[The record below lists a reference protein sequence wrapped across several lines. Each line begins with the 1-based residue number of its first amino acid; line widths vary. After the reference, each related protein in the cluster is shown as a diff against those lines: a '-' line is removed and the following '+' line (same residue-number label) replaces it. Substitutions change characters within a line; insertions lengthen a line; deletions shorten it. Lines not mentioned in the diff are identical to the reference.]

1 MTKPEKY
8 FRVTVTGRDDALI
21 YGKCAAGS
29 DEEIRIR
36 YGDGNRLCLKQFL
49 HEGAQLN
56 VVSPSF
62 ENGICHPGLII
73 FEPDYLVE
81 VTAVA
86 GCFEEYGHR
95 PLINLLHKI
104 APKENSKSIMLGNLA
119 GQLLDCEV
127 HTPEDCNPYDAAYSR
142 YIRQNAFDALT
153 TDIKGLQRE
162 GQMQKENIHRALSV
176 DMAGRTASYSR
187 EKVILEPSFFCE
199 MLGLQGRM
207 DFLQT
212 DCKVLLEQKSGKGRL
227 VPGRHP
233 DDPPVSQLKHKVQLL
248 LYRAM
253 LHYGYGMPEDEMRS
267 FLLYSK
273 FANGL
278 IEPGP
283 EKELLLEAIRI
294 RNMLVWHEM
303 NYAEKGFTKLH
314 TFTPLNFCAKEGDSD
329 YDPAAFGK
337 LWNNFIIPQINGI
350 LDPIKNASP
359 LERCYYYRFMRFLE
373 KERLLAKVG
382 NGNADQSGF
391 SAKWSCSLDEKKE
404 SGNIF
409 DGLELSIPQQAGSAI
424 STVEMVFSDG
434 TSAES
439 ANFRKGDI
447 VVAYPYNLG
456 EEPDVRKTIAFR
468 GTLVDISSEKAVLEL
483 RSPQSDSR
491 VFDMYAGR
499 PWAVEH
505 DFIESSYSHLY
516 RGMYSI
522 FTAPQSRKDLLLLQ
536 REPGTDPARRLIGDY
551 GPFNEL
557 SGRIA
562 RADDL
567 FLVIGP
573 PGTGKTSFGMLFT
586 VKEELAQLQRR
597 GSGKSILIMAYTN
610 RAVDE
615 ICTKLAEEGIDFI
628 RLGHVHSCEKA
639 FHGNL
644 LDKRLES
651 VNDFGSMRALIEN
664 ARVIVGTT
672 SSVNAR
678 GAIFKIK
685 SFSLAVIDEAS
696 QILEPHLIGIL
707 CAKHGEEPAIAKTVM
722 IGDHRQ
728 LPAVVLQDASESKV
742 DEPELQN
749 IFLTDC
755 RLSLFER
762 LLRRYGKNPA
772 VTYML
777 TRQGRMHHDI
787 AEFPNLAFYG
797 GALKE
802 VPLPHQIES
811 SGASGVRVCFFNAE
825 SPQESISD
833 KVNTVEAEMI
843 AAEVV
848 RIFRKEGGTFDALRT
863 VGVIVPYRNQIAAI
877 RKCLDSYGCPAL
889 GGIVIDT
896 VERYQGSQR
905 DYILYG
911 FTVSKTY
918 QLDFLAGSTFEE
930 DGVLIDRK
938 LNVAMTRARKHLIMF
953 GNARLLE
960 QNAVFRRMI
969 EFIRN
974 AGGYH
979 ERYNNVVR

>member
-1 MTKPEKY
+1 MSESEKY
-8 FRVTVTGRDDALI
+8 IRITVTGRDDSLI

-29 DEEIRIR
+29 GEEIRIL
-36 YGDGNRLCLKQFL
+36 YSDGEWLYLKQLL
-49 HEGAQLN
+49 HRGAQVN
-56 VVSPSF
+56 VVNPSF

-73 FEPDYLVE
+73 LEPDYLVE

-104 APKENSKSIMLGNLA
+104 APKENSKHIMLGNLA

-127 HTPEDCNPYDAAYSR
+127 HTPPENNPYDAAYSR

-162 GQMQKENIHRALSV
+162 GQLQKDNIHKALSA
-176 DMAGRTASYSR
+176 DMAGRTASYNR

-212 DCKVLLEQKSGKGRL
+212 DCRVLLEQKSGKGRL
-227 VPGRHP
+227 VPGKHP
-233 DDPPVSQLKHKVQLL
+233 DDPPASQLKHQVQLL

-253 LHYGYGMPEDEMRS
+253 LHYGYGMPEEEIRS

-278 IEPGP
+278 IEP
-283 EKELLLEAIRI
+283 ESDKELLLEAIRI

-303 NYAEKGFTKLH
+303 NYAERGFARLH
-314 TFTPLNFCAKEGDSD
+314 TFTPLNFCAKEGDHD
-329 YDPAAFGK
+329 YNPAAFGK

-350 LDPIKNASP
+350 LDPLKNASP
-359 LERCYYYRFMRFLE
+359 LEREYYYRFMRFLE
-373 KERLLAKVG
+373 KERLLSKVG
-382 NGNADQSGF
+382 NGNADQNGF
-391 SAKWSCSLDEKKE
+391 SAKWNCQIEEKRE

-424 STVEMVFSDG
+424 RTVDMVFSDG

-447 VVAYPYNLG
+447 VVAYPYSPG
-456 EEPDVRKTIAFR
+456 EEPDVRKTIVFR
-468 GTLVDISSEKAVLEL
+468 GTLVELTSEKAVLEL

-491 VFDMYAGR
+491 VFDMYEGS
-499 PWAVEH
+499 PWAMEH

-516 RGMYSI
+516 RGMYAI
-522 FTAPQSRKDLLLLQ
+522 LTAPQSRRDLLLLQ
-536 REPGTDPARRLIGDY
+536 REPRTDSTRRLAGDY
-551 GPFNEL
+551 GRFNEL

-672 SSVNAR
+672 ASVNAR

-685 SFSLAVIDEAS
+685 SFSLAIIDEAS

-707 CAKHGEEPAIAKTVM
+707 CARHGEEPAIAKTVM

-728 LPAVVLQDASESKV
+728 LPAVVLQDESESKV
-742 DEPELQN
+742 NEPLLQG

-762 LLRRYGKNPA
+762 LLRRYGKDPS

-787 AEFPNLAFYG
+787 AQFPNLAFYG
-797 GALKE
+797 GALEE
-802 VPLPHQIES
+802 VPLPHQIEKS
-811 SGASGVRVCFFNAE
+811 EADGHRVLFFNV
-825 SPQESISD
+825 PVPDGGILG
-833 KVNTVEAEMI
+833 KVNHNEAEMI
-843 AAEVV
+843 AEEVV
-848 RIFRKEGGTFDALRT
+848 KIYRKESETFDALRT
-863 VGVIVPYRNQIAAI
+863 VGVIVPYRSQIAAI
-877 RKCLDSYGCPAL
+877 RKRIDEYGYPDLHDIA
-889 GGIVIDT
+889 IDT
-896 VERYQGSQR
+896 VERFQGSQR

-911 FTVSKTY
+911 FTVSRPE
-918 QLDFLAGSTFEE
+918 QLDFLSDSTFEE
-930 DGVLIDRK
+930 EGALIDRK
-938 LNVAMTRARKHLIMF
+938 LNVAMTRARRYLLMF
-953 GNARLLE
+953 GNAQLLE
-960 QNAVFRRMI
+960 RNEVFRRMI
-969 EFIRN
+969 EFIRD
-974 AGGYH
+974 AGGYRDNH
-979 ERYNNVVR
+979 NV